1 MKSYSLLEILKESTE
16 LEIDE
21 RVKGVNVKNLIGGVD
36 NFDDLSKN
44 MRAAFTDLETA
55 IGLNKNPIMLGSK
68 KLETAQDI
76 FNSIK
81 DGSLLASKELG
92 RVEKGFLKSV
102 NTDASLRQ
110 QIAKNYAKDKSV
122 LDDLVKLNATTE
134 REIRNILNS
143 KGYPKSSIDEIVKE
157 MKING
162 NIDKSTKSFVR
173 DPSGPSSGRKKVPS
187 GWSKYNDEVLKK
199 LKLGWKWTQLLKWG
213 TGLGIS
219 GAILWYIVD
228 TFGGADKPSDM
239 PTASPSEWSTC
250 VDNMIS
256 AGMGQGSTLDDG
268 TEVVTIKD
276 STYPNG
282 IVLYSNGTLK
292 DLTSN
297 KTGRWVCK
305 EGDIEP
311 IQESKKTFSLLDLIL
326 EQDIDYTLTDD
337 VDYIRRYL
345 DFPVT
350 QGGLQNAYK
359 ILKKYYDN
367 GKGLTFLEKYKES
380 GLGGGSLE
388 KTMKYIFPVN
398 STSKEIKNEII
409 KLIQKIREGGSQSSD
424 SQSNAN
430 NVNDYINITW
440 DGDGTQTGGGSS
452 TSGSSYFS
460 CENWDINSRPY
471 VIGCK
476 SSKIREI
483 QKCLGFDT
491 EDSDGKFGPNT
502 KKALM
507 DLEIDMSNGITSEI
521 YNRIIKNCGGSGLGS
536 DTGNQEPQVQQEPQE
551 PQVQQEPSGE
561 ELQTG
566 VDPLNFGEIS
576 FTSPQETG
584 EQFYMRLL
592 NGNRLIGSTDKRRI
606 KYKDYPLSKTDYDK
620 LTEFLST
627 KGFYPLKVKEKGDEM
642 YKYVW
647 KLSKRE

>member
-1 MKSYSLLEILKESTE
+1 MKLYNLIENTSEISENSPLKNFMKTALEKITSNNIAGLRKVSTTLADDLTIISNRQINGVGNADELVNALKSQALKDQGMGDLMTGA
-16 LEIDE
+16 LKI
-21 RVKGVNVKNLIGGVD
+21 KGVS
-36 NFDDLSKN
+36 DDFVQRVVPMWVEDPRFL
-44 MRAAFTDLETA
+44 TA
-55 IGLNKNPIMLGSK
+55 WTQPTK
-68 KLETAQDI
+68 KLTK
-76 FNSIK
+76 N
-81 DGSLLASKELG
+81 GLL
-92 RVEKGFLKSV
+92 
-102 NTDASLRQ
+102 
-110 QIAKNYAKDKSV
+110 
-122 LDDLVKLNATTE
+122 
-134 REIRNILNS
+134 S
-143 KGYPKSSIDEIVKE
+143 KGYSSKAADEIISYSKRSKIFQDAIKSGGYKPKTKVKPQ
-157 MKING
+157 N
-162 NIDKSTKSFVR
+162 TPPV
-173 DPSGPSSGRKKVPS
+173 PPAKVPG
-187 GWSKYNDEVLKK
+187 GWEKYKDEVLKK
-199 LKLGWKWTQLLKWG
+199 LKLGWKWVQILKWG

-239 PTASPSEWSTC
+239 PTASPSVWSTC

-292 DLTSN
+292 DLLTN
-297 KTGRWVCK
+297 KSGKWVCK

-337 VDYIRRYL
+337 VDKIRRYL

-367 GKGLTFLEKYKES
+367 GKGSTFLETYKDS

-388 KTMKYIFPVN
+388 KTMKYIVTVN
-398 STSKEIKNEII
+398 ATSKAIKNEII
-409 KLIQKIREGGSQSSD
+409 KLIQKIREGSSQSSD
-424 SQSNAN
+424 SQDNTN

-452 TSGSSYFS
+452 YFD
-460 CENWDINSRPY
+460 CEDWDINSKPY
-471 VIGCK
+471 VVGCK
-476 SSKIREI
+476 STKIREI
-483 QKCLGFDT
+483 QKCLGLDT
-491 EDSDGKFGPNT
+491 DGKFGPKT

-507 DLEIDMSNGITSEI
+507 DIEIDVSNGITSEI
-521 YNRIIKNCGGSGLGS
+521 YDRIIKNCSGSVS
-536 DTGNQEPQVQQEPQE
+536 NTDIENQEPQVQQEPSAEE

-566 VDPLNFGEIS
+566 VEPLSFGEIS
-576 FTSPQETG
+576 FTAPQETG

-592 NGNRLIGSTDKRRI
+592 NGNRLFGSTDKRRI
-606 KYKDYPLSKTDYDK
+606 KYKDYPLTKTDYDK

-627 KGFYPLKVKEKGDEM
+627 KGFYPMKVKEKGDGM
-642 YKYVW
+642 FKYVW
-647 KLSKRE
+647 KLSRK